1 MKKYFIMIIAL
12 FLIITSVG
20 CHRNNDYD
28 GQVKVTFSL
37 EGGTYMNCTNNV
49 VLYFNFKNDEANKI
63 CSPTSLTGNDV
74 EKSGY
79 ELVGWFKTKTDDNGS
94 ISYSDEF
101 DFERDKVSGSEL
113 VLYAQWKKI
122 IKYSYNVC
130 WYQNNEM
137 KILGSY
143 PVNAGEKFEDY
154 SNYYKKNF
162 GYTALGYFDESGLP
176 WDWDFVHPGG
186 DENLAINVIVKYIEG
201 TYTIV
206 DSSDDLGTLIKT
218 SQNIYLTNDIDMNG
232 SSLCFDNYRGTI
244 KGNGHKISNFTL
256 NYGASKNDLVDDF
269 TDIGK
274 KSLCLS
280 LFGMT
285 NGASINDVTFENVT
299 FSLKTGLSTT
309 HKIYVVPLAVKME
322 KTNISN
328 VNFTG
333 NVNIVELPDGFNVE
347 ENLVIV
353 TDSGYY
359 LKDDESNVENVNI
372 NFEIEE

>member
-1 MKKYFIMIIAL
+1 
-12 FLIITSVG
+12 
-20 CHRNNDYD
+20 
-28 GQVKVTFSL
+28 
-37 EGGTYMNCTNNV
+37 
-49 VLYFNFKNDEANKI
+49 
-63 CSPTSLTGNDV
+63 
-74 EKSGY
+74 
-79 ELVGWFKTKTDDNGS
+79 
-94 ISYSDEF
+94 
-101 DFERDKVSGSEL
+101 
-113 VLYAQWKKI
+113 
-122 IKYSYNVC
+122 
-130 WYQNNEM
+130 
-137 KILGSY
+137 
-143 PVNAGEKFEDY
+143 
-154 SNYYKKNF
+154 
-162 GYTALGYFDESGLP
+162 
-176 WDWDFVHPGG
+176 
-186 DENLAINVIVKYIEG
+186 
-201 TYTIV
+201 
-206 DSSDDLGTLIKT
+206 
-218 SQNIYLTNDIDMNG
+218 MNG